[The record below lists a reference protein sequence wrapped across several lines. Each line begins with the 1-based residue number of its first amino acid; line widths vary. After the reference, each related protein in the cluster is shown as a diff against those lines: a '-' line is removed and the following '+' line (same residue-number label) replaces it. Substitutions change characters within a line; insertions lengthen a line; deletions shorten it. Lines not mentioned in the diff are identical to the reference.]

1 MTVYFYYGY
10 IVLQDLKN
18 NCSSHAC
25 QISILLLYPVE
36 SWFDLGWM
44 ILPLLEAGTLD
55 RVDGL
60 MSGAGMP
67 GGSS

>member
-1 MTVYFYYGY
+1 MTVYFLLPLH

-18 NCSSHAC
+18 NCSSPLC

-36 SWFDLGWM
+36 SYLDLWRFR
-44 ILPLLEAGTLD
+44 PLLEAGTLD
-55 RVDGL
+55 SVDGL
-60 MSGAGMP
+60 MSGDGMP